1 MGPCGSIWMG
11 NKYTLWRHQSYK
23 IYGGDGRGHPNH
35 PRRYAALAPTPFL
48 TMSQNALQLPGIITG
63 DTSPL
68 PSALIPEATWE
79 LQHSPYSAS
88 SIDTADWGYYAMPLS
103 PPTSLSS
110 HLSDSPEP
118 PTKRLRLSESP
129 DRLLEGDHQHCI
141 PTQKVFDLPEAP
153 VPSSPSVCQLPPS
166 ANPLLSQKFLAS
178 NAGVKRTRGS
188 VERIS
193 TKDFVPPDV
202 SGLSKREARL
212 VKNRAA
218 AFLSRQRKREEFEAM
233 EVWVSFTFSTT
244 FNVC

>member
-1 MGPCGSIWMG
+1 MG

-23 IYGGDGRGHPNH
+23 IHGCDGRGHPIH
-35 PRRYAALAPTPFL
+35 PRRYTALAPTPFL
-48 TMSQNALQLPGIITG
+48 TMSQNSLHLPEIITG
-63 DTSPL
+63 DM
-68 PSALIPEATWE
+68 PSALIPEAAWE
-79 LQHSPYSAS
+79 LQQSPYSAS
-88 SIDTADWGYYAMPLS
+88 SIDTTDWGYYTMPLS

-118 PTKRLRLSESP
+118 PSKKLRLSESP
-129 DRLLEGDHQHCI
+129 DRLLDSEHQHCI

-153 VPSSPSVCQLPPS
+153 VPPSPSVDQLPSS
-166 ANPLLSQKFLAS
+166 ANPLLSQKFLAP
-178 NAGVKRTRGS
+178 NAGAKRTRGS

-233 EVWVSFTFSTT
+233 EVWVSFRLSTI
-244 FNVC
+244 FNVY